1 MEIKIVINPSDNT
14 NAEAEDSAAYAAGQK
29 EGMTMGMIEG
39 YNDGFADGEKQGMT
53 MGMIEGHNDADAYA
67 DLIYPYYELRSALEE
82 IASGKFSGWNL
93 LSYPPKDPVVERAKD
108 ALAKIK
114 EPSE

>member
-39 YNDGFADGEKQGMT
+39 YNDGFADGEKQGMS
-53 MGMIEGHNDADAYA
+53 MGLIEGYNDADLCRL
-67 DLIYPYYELRSALEE
+67 DLPLYYELQSALEE
-82 IASGKFSGWNL
+82 IASGKFSGWNV
-93 LSYPPKDPVVERAKD
+93 LSYPPTDPAVLRAND